1 MVMQQTQGA
10 AQKTAPSV
18 DQVSARLSEYQ
29 RAVDTLVDID
39 NRIAALTDQI
49 AALKQERISVEVAA
63 VAGALEFGIESDT
76 VANRRTFLRR
86 EMDIKVKNEK
96 AAVALCERLGVPN
109 GIKYAVSPS
118 NAAKLLA
125 IAPELVDKQVDAAA
139 FREYVRR
146 AKLPGARERILEP
159 FKGAVEV
166 AEYTLMRTKPI
177 QGDNDGQ

>member
-76 VANRRTFLRR
+76 VGNRLVFLRR
-86 EMDIKVKNEK
+86 EMDVKILNEK
-96 AAVALCERLGVPN
+96 AAVALCERLDVPK
-109 GIKYAVSPS
+109 GIQYAVAPS
-118 NAAKLLA
+118 NAAKLAA
-125 IAPELVDKQVDAAA
+125 IAPDLVDKQLNAAA

-146 AKLPGARERILEP
+146 ANLPGARDRILAP

-166 AEYTLMRTKPI
+166 AEYTLMRTKPV
-177 QGDNDGQ
+177 QGGECE

>member
-39 NRIAALTDQI
+39 TRIAALTDQI
-49 AALKQERISVEVAA
+49 AALKQERIRGGAA

-76 VANRRTFLRR
+76 VGNRRTFLRR
-86 EMDIKVKNEK
+86 ETDIKVKNEK
-96 AAVALCERLGVPN
+96 AAVALCERLGVLN

-146 AKLPGARERILEP
+146 AKLPGARDRILEP

-177 QGDNDGQ
+177 HGRR